1 MAIGLTL
8 THMVDSKTIIE
19 DSGPLSLDSTNINV
33 YIEIES
39 PHGLENI
46 TLAMGNATASS
57 LKAKNG
63 SSATGSVTHTHTRC
77 GLTST
82 LNRTLLLP
90 ATATGDFFNSTLPPV
105 SRSFSFFVWAS
116 PNFSADT
123 FPKRTLWACMKFLL
137 MEGAFEQPRIGSKR
151 VRMDSRALGESV
163 MQVSD
168 LA

>member
-8 THMVDSKTIIE
+8 THIVDSKTVIE
-19 DSGPLSLDSTNINV
+19 DFCPLSLDSTNINV

-63 SSATGSVTHTHTRC
+63 SSATGSVTHTHTLC

-105 SRSFSFFVWAS
+105 PTGSVRVSSQTNSLPFSSVSSGKNILEASLFSFGHLQ
-116 PNFSADT
+116 T
-123 FPKRTLWACMKFLL
+123 
-137 MEGAFEQPRIGSKR
+137 
-151 VRMDSRALGESV
+151 SRPILFQKGRHGPV
-163 MQVSD
+163 
-168 LA
+168 